1 MKPIQLAGCV
11 IVDEFERMLLLHR
24 ATSTHSQW
32 EMPGGAVE
40 LDETAEAAAVRNV
53 REELGITVRLVKALG
68 SAAYQEANQDYQYHW
83 FHAIITD
90 GEPLIQASE
99 VFDDI
104 DYFDLDDMVG
114 AALSANMK
122 ILLEKFWTSEVAL

>member
-1 MKPIQLAGCV
+1 
-11 IVDEFERMLLLHR
+11 
-24 ATSTHSQW
+24 
-32 EMPGGAVE
+32 MPGGAVE

-68 SAAYQEANQDYQYHW
+68 SAAYQEADQDYQYHW

-114 AALSANMK
+114 SALSANMK